1 MIKGLIFD
9 LDGTLINS
17 SEDITYSLNLSLT
30 KYGYEKVSEEKAKY
44 YMGRGFR
51 NLIKDVLP
59 LDSDDKILDEI
70 TSYYSLVYGNHYMDN
85 TKPYEGVSELLS
97 KLQNMN
103 IKLAANSN
111 KKNEFTCKLMKN
123 LFPNINFV
131 ATFGQREDVPIKPDP
146 TSALEIINMMKLNI
160 NEVAYVGDSEVDMK
174 TGINAGIKTIGCLWG
189 FRSKKQIEAFNP
201 TIIVSKP
208 NEILDYIK
216 ELNNEKSI
224 CSC

>member
-17 SEDITYSLNLSLT
+17 SKDITYSLNLALT
-30 KYGYEKVSEEKAKY
+30 KYGYEKVSEEQAKH

-59 LDSDDKILDEI
+59 LDSNDKTIDEI
-70 TSYYSLVYGNHYMDN
+70 TNYYSLMYGNHYKDN
-85 TKPYEGVSELLS
+85 TKPYEGISDLLT
-97 KLQNMN
+97 KLQDIN

-111 KKNEFTCKLMKN
+111 KKNEYSCKLMKN

-131 ATFGQREDVPIKPDP
+131 ATFGQRENIPIKPDP
-146 TSALEIINMMKLNI
+146 TSALEIINMMNLNI
-160 NEVAYVGDSEVDMK
+160 DEVVYVGDSEVDIK
-174 TGINAGIKTIGCLWG
+174 TGINAGLKTIACLWG
-189 FRSKKQIEAFNP
+189 FRNKKQIEILNP
-201 TIIVSKP
+201 TVIVSKP

-216 ELNNEKSI
+216 ESNNEKSI